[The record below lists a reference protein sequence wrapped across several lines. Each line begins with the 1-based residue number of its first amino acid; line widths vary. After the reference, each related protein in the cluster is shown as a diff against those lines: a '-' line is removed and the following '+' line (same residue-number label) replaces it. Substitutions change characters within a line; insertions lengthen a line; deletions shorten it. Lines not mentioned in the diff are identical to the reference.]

1 MRSIRKSGGI
11 VRVLG
16 LILVIVGYF
25 GPWVPHKT
33 AALTVTGW
41 ELAEFAKFFPQ
52 VQGGMVSIAR
62 ELFYLPL
69 VMVCMSLALLAGRS
83 TARPARWI
91 VPLLF
96 AALLVTA
103 LLPYSVVDAARQAMA
118 TRAPL
123 VVGPQYAGP
132 LALVVGPQYAGQLA
146 LVVAGAALTLLIPL
160 AGRLPRRLQDILIA
174 LLALAGAIPPLWQ
187 FALLHPLAVALYA
200 VPIGLGWGLIGCA
213 AGFVLLLLSG
223 ILGAASPDRAAL
235 HPS

>member
-11 VRVLG
+11 LRAWG

-69 VMVCMSLALLAGRS
+69 VTVCMLLALLAGRS

-91 VPLLF
+91 VSLLF
-96 AALLVTA
+96 AALLVA
-103 LLPYSVVDAARQAMA
+103 VLLPYSVVDAARQALA

-123 VVGPQYAGP
+123 VVD
-132 LALVVGPQYAGQLA
+132 PQYAGQLV
-146 LVVAGAALTLLIPL
+146 LVVAGLALTLLIPL
-160 AGRLPRRLQDILIA
+160 AGRLPQRLQDVLIA

-187 FALLHPLAVALYA
+187 FALLHLLVVALYA

-223 ILGAASPDRAAL
+223 LLGAASPDRAAL

>member
-69 VMVCMSLALLAGRS
+69 VTVCMLLALLAGRS

-91 VPLLF
+91 VSLLF
-96 AALLVTA
+96 AALLVA
-103 LLPYSVVDAARQAMA
+103 VLLPYSVVDAARQALA

-123 VVGPQYAGP
+123 VVD
-132 LALVVGPQYAGQLA
+132 PQYAGQLV
-146 LVVAGAALTLLIPL
+146 LVVAGLALTLLIPL
-160 AGRLPRRLQDILIA
+160 AGRLPQRLQDVLIA

-187 FALLHPLAVALYA
+187 FALLHLLVVALYA

-223 ILGAASPDRAAL
+223 LLGAASPDRAAL

>member
-123 VVGPQYAGP
+123 VVGPQYAG
-132 LALVVGPQYAGQLA
+132 QLA

>member
-1 MRSIRKSGGI
+1 MRGIRESGG
-11 VRVLG
+11 VMRTLG

-52 VQGGMVSIAR
+52 VQGGTVSIAR

-69 VMVCMSLALLAGRS
+69 VMVCIWLALLASRS
-83 TARPARWI
+83 ATRLARWI

-96 AALLVTA
+96 AALLIAA
-103 LLPYSVVDAARQAMA
+103 LLPYSVVDAARQALA
-118 TRAPL
+118 TRAPFVL
-123 VVGPQYAGP
+123 DPQYT
-132 LALVVGPQYAGQLA
+132 GQLI
-146 LVVAGAALTLLIPL
+146 LVVAGVALTLLTPL
-160 AGRLPRRLQDILIA
+160 ACRFTRRPQDTLIA

-187 FALLHPLAVALYA
+187 FALLHPLVVALYA

-213 AGFVLLLLSG
+213 AGFVLLFLSG
-223 ILGAASPDRAAL
+223 VLAAAIPDRAVL